1 MEINLAL
8 NTIIYI
14 MIFIVPGI
22 LFRNSFYSRE
32 FSKEFYFGNLFER
45 FVWTLFFGV
54 LMLITCYFFIYL
66 FSWSGVNLISEIS
79 YDTIKEVYENLHN
92 VQSDITFPDKKT
104 FDQKSGD
111 FFIIIFI
118 LYTISVLLGFI
129 CNRIAIA
136 FNFKFY
142 NYWHALFRGRLNKA
156 PKGFKYIYTEI
167 DILTTDQIIYTGKIK
182 NYHLSKNDT
191 NIETIVIENTSKKKM
206 GRNSTPYS
214 FGKSIEGD
222 NFCIHKDQIQNMN
235 LNYVYEKDIGLLNY
249 VYEKNIGLLLIK
261 IIGVLLYVTLL
272 PFIFYILLLEIP
284 FLDSL
289 LRKLFFISA
298 IFMVVTPIADAMIG
312 NTKISKENIPVFITF
327 GWLAVWLYLQ
337 KSILLYIIVL
347 LISLIIYIHIN
358 MIFQKKNKDQKEEE
372 KE

>member
-22 LFRNSFYSRE
+22 LFRNYFYSGE
-32 FSKEFYFGNLFER
+32 YSKEFYFGNLFER
-45 FVWTLFFGV
+45 FVWTLFFSV

-79 YDTIKEVYENLHN
+79 YDTIKEIYENLHN

-104 FDQKSGD
+104 FDEKSGD

-118 LYTISVLLGFI
+118 LYTISGLLGFI
-129 CNRIAIA
+129 CNKLATILN
-136 FNFKFY
+136 FNFY
-142 NYWHALFRGRLNKA
+142 NYWHALFRGKLNKA
-156 PKGFKYIYTEI
+156 PKGFKYIYTDI
-167 DILTTDQIIYTGKIK
+167 DILTTDHIIYTGKIK

-191 NIETIVIENTSKKKM
+191 NIETIVIENTSKKEIGK
-206 GRNSTPYS
+206 YS
-214 FGKSIEGD
+214 PGYPFGKSIEGH

-235 LNYVYEKDIGLLNY
+235 LSYIYEKRIGLLGKLINR
-249 VYEKNIGLLLIK
+249 IGI
-261 IIGVLLYVTLL
+261 LLYVALL
-272 PFIFYILLLEIP
+272 PFVFYIFFSEIP

-298 IFMVVTPIADAMIG
+298 IFMVVTPIADTMID
-312 NTKISKENIPVFITF
+312 NTKIPKDSIPVFITF

-347 LISLIIYIHIN
+347 LISLIIYIRIN

>member
-45 FVWTLFFGV
+45 FVWTLFFSV

-66 FSWSGVNLISEIS
+66 FSLSGVNLISEIS
-79 YDTIKEVYENLHN
+79 YETIQEVYENLHKE
-92 VQSDITFPDKKT
+92 QSKIKFPEKGVFDK
-104 FDQKSGD
+104 KSGD

-118 LYTISVLLGFI
+118 LYTISGLLGFI

-136 FNFKFY
+136 FNFNFY

-167 DILTTDQIIYTGKIK
+167 DILTTDHIIYTGKIK
-182 NYHLSKNDT
+182 NYYLSKNDT

-206 GRNSTPYS
+206 ETKSPPYS
-214 FGKSIEGD
+214 SNRSIEGH

-235 LNYVYEKDIGLLNY
+235 LSYIYKKSTGSLRRLIEV
-249 VYEKNIGLLLIK
+249 VGLLLYF
-261 IIGVLLYVTLL
+261 LLL
-272 PFIFYILLLEIP
+272 PFILYILFSEIP

-298 IFMVVTPIADAMIG
+298 IFMVVTPIADAMI
-312 NTKISKENIPVFITF
+312 NNSRISKENIPVFITF
-327 GWLAVWLYLQ
+327 GWLAFWLYLEI
-337 KSILLYIIVL
+337 SFLWYIIVL
-347 LISLIIYIHIN
+347 LTSLIIYIRIN
-358 MIFQKKNKDQKEEE
+358 MYFDRKHKNKDQKEEE

>member
-66 FSWSGVNLISEIS
+66 FSLSGVNLISEVS
-79 YDTIKEVYENLHN
+79 YDTIKEVYENLHKD
-92 VQSDITFPDKKT
+92 QSKIKFPEKGVFDK
-104 FDQKSGD
+104 KSGD

-118 LYTISVLLGFI
+118 LYTISILLGLI
-129 CNRIAIA
+129 CNRLAIA
-136 FNFKFY
+136 FNFNFY

-167 DILTTDQIIYTGKIK
+167 DILTTDHIIYTGKIK

-206 GRNSTPYS
+206 ETKSPPDSSN
-214 FGKSIEGD
+214 KSIEGH

-235 LNYVYEKDIGLLNY
+235 LS
-249 VYEKNIGLLLIK
+249 
-261 IIGVLLYVTLL
+261 
-272 PFIFYILLLEIP
+272 YI
-284 FLDSL
+284 
-289 LRKLFFISA
+289 
-298 IFMVVTPIADAMIG
+298 
-312 NTKISKENIPVFITF
+312 
-327 GWLAVWLYLQ
+327 
-337 KSILLYIIVL
+337 
-347 LISLIIYIHIN
+347 
-358 MIFQKKNKDQKEEE
+358 
-372 KE
+372 

>member
-66 FSWSGVNLISEIS
+66 FSLSGVNLISEVS
-79 YDTIKEVYENLHN
+79 YDTIKEVYENLHKD
-92 VQSDITFPDKKT
+92 QSKIKFPEKGVFDK
-104 FDQKSGD
+104 KSGD

-118 LYTISVLLGFI
+118 LYTISILLGLI
-129 CNRIAIA
+129 CNRLAIA
-136 FNFKFY
+136 FNFNFY

-167 DILTTDQIIYTGKIK
+167 DILTTDHIIYTGKIK

-206 GRNSTPYS
+206 ETKSPPDSSN
-214 FGKSIEGD
+214 KSIEGH

-235 LNYVYEKDIGLLNY
+235 LSYIYKKSTGSLRRLIEV
-249 VYEKNIGLLLIK
+249 VGLLLYF
-261 IIGVLLYVTLL
+261 LLL
-272 PFIFYILLLEIP
+272 PFFFYILFSEIL
-284 FLDSL
+284 FLGDL

-298 IFMVVTPIADAMIG
+298 IFMVVTPIADAMI
-312 NTKISKENIPVFITF
+312 NNSRISKENIPVFVTF
-327 GWLAVWLYLQ
+327 GWLAFWLYL
-337 KSILLYIIVL
+337 KISILWYIIIL
-347 LISLIIYIHIN
+347 LISLIIYIRIN
-358 MIFQKKNKDQKEEE
+358 MYFDRKHKNKNQKEEE

>member
-32 FSKEFYFGNLFER
+32 YSKEFYFGNLFER

-66 FSWSGVNLISEIS
+66 FSWSGVNLIPEIS
-79 YDTIKEVYENLHN
+79 YDTIKKVYENLHN
-92 VQSDITFPDKKT
+92 VQSDITFPEEEDFDKKR
-104 FDQKSGD
+104 GG
-111 FFIIIFI
+111 FFKIIFI
-118 LYTISVLLGFI
+118 LYTISILLGLI
-129 CNRIAIA
+129 CNRLAIA
-136 FNFKFY
+136 FNFNFY

-167 DILTTDQIIYTGKIK
+167 DILTTDHIIYTGKIK

-206 GRNSTPYS
+206 ETKSTPYS
-214 FGKSIEGD
+214 SNRSIEGH

-235 LNYVYEKDIGLLNY
+235 LSYIYEKRIGLLGKLINR
-249 VYEKNIGLLLIK
+249 IGI
-261 IIGVLLYVTLL
+261 LLYVMLL
-272 PFIFYILLLEIP
+272 PFVFYIFFSEIS
-284 FLDSL
+284 FLGDL
-289 LRKLFFISA
+289 LRKLLFISA

-312 NTKISKENIPVFITF
+312 NTKISKDSIPVFITF
-327 GWLAVWLYLQ
+327 GWLAFWLYLEI
-337 KSILLYIIVL
+337 SVLWYIIIL
-347 LISLIIYIHIN
+347 LISLDIYIFIN
-358 MIFQKKNKDQKEEE
+358 IYLDRKRKNSVPKEEE

>member
-22 LFRNSFYSRE
+22 LFRNYFYSGE
-32 FSKEFYFGNLFER
+32 YSKEFYFGNLFER
-45 FVWTLFFGV
+45 FVWTLFFSV

-79 YDTIKEVYENLHN
+79 YDTIKEIYENLHN

-104 FDQKSGD
+104 FDEKSGD

-118 LYTISVLLGFI
+118 LYTISGLLGFI
-129 CNRIAIA
+129 CNKLATILN
-136 FNFKFY
+136 FNFY
-142 NYWHALFRGRLNKA
+142 NYWHALFRGKLNKA
-156 PKGFKYIYTEI
+156 PKGFKYIYTDI
-167 DILTTDQIIYTGKIK
+167 DILTTDHIIYTGKIK

-191 NIETIVIENTSKKKM
+191 NIETIVIENTSKKEIGK
-206 GRNSTPYS
+206 YS
-214 FGKSIEGD
+214 PEYPFGKSIEGH

-235 LNYVYEKDIGLLNY
+235 LSYIYEKRIGLLGKLINR
-249 VYEKNIGLLLIK
+249 IGI
-261 IIGVLLYVTLL
+261 LLYVALL
-272 PFIFYILLLEIP
+272 PFVFYIFFSEIP

-298 IFMVVTPIADAMIG
+298 IFMVVTPIADTMID
-312 NTKISKENIPVFITF
+312 NTKIPKDSIPVFITF

-347 LISLIIYIHIN
+347 LISLIIYIRIN

>member
-22 LFRNSFYSRE
+22 LFRNYFYSGE
-32 FSKEFYFGNLFER
+32 YSKEFYFGNLFER
-45 FVWTLFFGV
+45 FVWTLFFSV
-54 LMLITCYFFIYL
+54 LMLITCYFFIYV

-79 YDTIKEVYENLHN
+79 YDTIKEIYENLHN

-104 FDQKSGD
+104 FNEKSGD

-118 LYTISVLLGFI
+118 LYTISGLLGFI
-129 CNRIAIA
+129 CNKLATILN
-136 FNFKFY
+136 FNFY
-142 NYWHALFRGRLNKA
+142 NYWHALFRGKLNKA
-156 PKGFKYIYTEI
+156 PKGFKYIYTDI
-167 DILTTDQIIYTGKIK
+167 DILTTDHIIYTGKIK

-191 NIETIVIENTSKKKM
+191 NIETIVIENTSKKEIGK
-206 GRNSTPYS
+206 YS
-214 FGKSIEGD
+214 PGYPFGKSIEGH

-235 LNYVYEKDIGLLNY
+235 LSYIYEKRIGLLGKLINR
-249 VYEKNIGLLLIK
+249 IGI
-261 IIGVLLYVTLL
+261 LLYVALL
-272 PFIFYILLLEIP
+272 PFVFYIFFSEIP
-284 FLDSL
+284 FLGDL

-298 IFMVVTPIADAMIG
+298 IFMVVTPIADAMID
-312 NTKISKENIPVFITF
+312 NTKIPKDSIPVFITF

-347 LISLIIYIHIN
+347 LISLIIYIRIN
-358 MIFQKKNKDQKEEE
+358 MIFQKKNKDQKE

>member
-22 LFRNSFYSRE
+22 LFRNYFYSGE
-32 FSKEFYFGNLFER
+32 YSKEFYFGNLFER
-45 FVWTLFFGV
+45 FVWTLFFSV

-79 YDTIKEVYENLHN
+79 YDTIKEIYENLHN

-104 FDQKSGD
+104 FDEKSGD

-118 LYTISVLLGFI
+118 LYTISGLLGFI
-129 CNRIAIA
+129 CNKLATILN
-136 FNFKFY
+136 FNFY
-142 NYWHALFRGRLNKA
+142 NYWHALFRGKLNKA
-156 PKGFKYIYTEI
+156 PKGFKYIYTDI
-167 DILTTDQIIYTGKIK
+167 DILTTDHIIYTGKIK

-191 NIETIVIENTSKKKM
+191 NIETIVIENTSKKEIGK
-206 GRNSTPYS
+206 YS
-214 FGKSIEGD
+214 PEYPFGKSIEGH

-235 LNYVYEKDIGLLNY
+235 LSYIYEKRIGLLGKLINR
-249 VYEKNIGLLLIK
+249 IGI
-261 IIGVLLYVTLL
+261 LLYVALL
-272 PFIFYILLLEIP
+272 PFVFYIFFSEIP

-298 IFMVVTPIADAMIG
+298 IFMVVTPIADAMID
-312 NTKISKENIPVFITF
+312 NTKIPKDSIPVFITF

-347 LISLIIYIHIN
+347 LISLIIYIRIN

>member
-32 FSKEFYFGNLFER
+32 YSKEFYFGNLFER

-66 FSWSGVNLISEIS
+66 FSWSGVNLIPEIS
-79 YDTIKEVYENLHN
+79 YDTIKKVYENLHN
-92 VQSDITFPDKKT
+92 VQSDITFPEEEDFDKKR
-104 FDQKSGD
+104 GG
-111 FFIIIFI
+111 FFKIIFI
-118 LYTISVLLGFI
+118 LYTISILLGLI
-129 CNRIAIA
+129 CNRLAIA
-136 FNFKFY
+136 FNFNFY

-167 DILTTDQIIYTGKIK
+167 DILTTDHIIYTGKIK

-206 GRNSTPYS
+206 ETKSTPYS
-214 FGKSIEGD
+214 SNRSIEGH

-235 LNYVYEKDIGLLNY
+235 LSYIYEKRIGLLGKLINR
-249 VYEKNIGLLLIK
+249 IGI
-261 IIGVLLYVTLL
+261 LLYVMLL
-272 PFIFYILLLEIP
+272 PFVFYIFFSEIS
-284 FLDSL
+284 FLGDL
-289 LRKLFFISA
+289 LRKLLFISA

-312 NTKISKENIPVFITF
+312 NTKISKDSIPVFITF
-327 GWLAVWLYLQ
+327 GWLAFWLYLE
-337 KSILLYIIVL
+337 IRVLWYIIIL
-347 LISLIIYIHIN
+347 LISLDIYIFIN
-358 MIFQKKNKDQKEEE
+358 IYLDRKRKNSVPKEEE

>member
-22 LFRNSFYSRE
+22 LFRNYFYSGE
-32 FSKEFYFGNLFER
+32 YSKEFYFGNLFER
-45 FVWTLFFGV
+45 LVWTLFFSV
-54 LMLITCYFFIYL
+54 LMLITCYFFIYV

-79 YDTIKEVYENLHN
+79 YDTIKEIYENLHN

-104 FDQKSGD
+104 FNEKSGD

-118 LYTISVLLGFI
+118 LYTISGLLGFI
-129 CNRIAIA
+129 CNKLATILN
-136 FNFKFY
+136 FNFY
-142 NYWHALFRGRLNKA
+142 NYWHALFRGKLNKA
-156 PKGFKYIYTEI
+156 PKGFKYIYTDI
-167 DILTTDQIIYTGKIK
+167 DILTTDHIIYTGKIK

-191 NIETIVIENTSKKKM
+191 NIETIVIENTSKKEIGK
-206 GRNSTPYS
+206 YS
-214 FGKSIEGD
+214 PEYPFGKSIEGH

-235 LNYVYEKDIGLLNY
+235 LSYIYEKRIGLLGKLINR
-249 VYEKNIGLLLIK
+249 IGI
-261 IIGVLLYVTLL
+261 LLYVMLL
-272 PFIFYILLLEIP
+272 PFVFYIFFSEIP
-284 FLDSL
+284 FLGDL

-298 IFMVVTPIADAMIG
+298 IFMVVTPIADAMID
-312 NTKISKENIPVFITF
+312 NTKIPKDSIPVFITF

-347 LISLIIYIHIN
+347 LISLIIYIRIN
-358 MIFQKKNKDQKEEE
+358 MIFQKKKKDQKEEE

>member
-1 MEINLAL
+1 MEITLAL

-14 MIFIVPGI
+14 MIFIVPGV
-22 LFRNSFYSRE
+22 LFRTSFYSGE
-32 FSKEFYFGNLFER
+32 YSKEVYFGNLFER
-45 FVWTLFFGV
+45 FVWTLFFSV
-54 LMLITCYFFIYL
+54 LMLITCYFFIYV

-79 YDTIKEVYENLHN
+79 YDTIKEIYENLHN

-118 LYTISVLLGFI
+118 LYTISGLLGFI
-129 CNRIAIA
+129 CNKLATI

-156 PKGFKYIYTEI
+156 PKGFKYIYTDI
-167 DILTTDQIIYTGKIK
+167 DILTTDHIIYTGKIK

-191 NIETIVIENTSKKKM
+191 NIETIVIENTSKKEIGK
-206 GRNSTPYS
+206 YS
-214 FGKSIEGD
+214 PEYPFGKSIEGH

-235 LNYVYEKDIGLLNY
+235 LSYIYEKRIGLLGKLINR
-249 VYEKNIGLLLIK
+249 IGI
-261 IIGVLLYVTLL
+261 LLYVALL
-272 PFIFYILLLEIP
+272 PFVFYIFFSEIP

-298 IFMVVTPIADAMIG
+298 IFMVVTPIADAMID
-312 NTKISKENIPVFITF
+312 NTKIPKDSIPVFITF

-347 LISLIIYIHIN
+347 LIRLIIYICIN

>member
-32 FSKEFYFGNLFER
+32 YSKEFYFGNLFER

-66 FSWSGVNLISEIS
+66 FSWSGVNLIPEIS
-79 YDTIKEVYENLHN
+79 YDTIKKVYENLHN
-92 VQSDITFPDKKT
+92 VQSDITFPEEEDFDKKR
-104 FDQKSGD
+104 GG
-111 FFIIIFI
+111 FFKIIFI
-118 LYTISVLLGFI
+118 LYTISILLGLI
-129 CNRIAIA
+129 CNRLAIA
-136 FNFKFY
+136 FNFNFY

-167 DILTTDQIIYTGKIK
+167 DILTTDHIIYTGKIK

-206 GRNSTPYS
+206 ETKSTPYS
-214 FGKSIEGD
+214 SNRSIEGH

-235 LNYVYEKDIGLLNY
+235 LSYIYEKRIGLLGKLINR
-249 VYEKNIGLLLIK
+249 IGI
-261 IIGVLLYVTLL
+261 LLYVMLL
-272 PFIFYILLLEIP
+272 PFVFYIFFSEIS
-284 FLDSL
+284 FLGDL
-289 LRKLFFISA
+289 LRKLLFISA

-312 NTKISKENIPVFITF
+312 NTKISKDSIPVFITF
-327 GWLAVWLYLQ
+327 GWLAFWLYLE
-337 KSILLYIIVL
+337 KSVLWYIIILLM
-347 LISLIIYIHIN
+347 SLIIYIFIN
-358 MIFQKKNKDQKEEE
+358 IYLDRKRKNSVPKEEE

>member
-22 LFRNSFYSRE
+22 LFRNYFYSGE
-32 FSKEFYFGNLFER
+32 YSKEFYFGNLFER
-45 FVWTLFFGV
+45 FVWTLFFSV

-79 YDTIKEVYENLHN
+79 YDTIKEIYENLHN

-104 FDQKSGD
+104 FDEKSGD

-118 LYTISVLLGFI
+118 LYTISGLLGFI
-129 CNRIAIA
+129 CNKLATILN
-136 FNFKFY
+136 FNFY
-142 NYWHALFRGRLNKA
+142 NYWHALFRGKLNKA
-156 PKGFKYIYTEI
+156 PKGFKYIYTDI
-167 DILTTDQIIYTGKIK
+167 DILTTDHIIYTGKIK

-191 NIETIVIENTSKKKM
+191 NIETIVIENTSKKEIGK
-206 GRNSTPYS
+206 YS
-214 FGKSIEGD
+214 PGYPFGKSIEGH

-235 LNYVYEKDIGLLNY
+235 LSYIYEKRIGLLGKLINR
-249 VYEKNIGLLLIK
+249 IGI
-261 IIGVLLYVTLL
+261 LLYVALL
-272 PFIFYILLLEIP
+272 PFVFYIFFSEIP
-284 FLDSL
+284 FLGDL

-298 IFMVVTPIADAMIG
+298 IFMVVTPIADAMID
-312 NTKISKENIPVFITF
+312 NTKIPKDSIPVFITF

-347 LISLIIYIHIN
+347 LISLIIYIRIN
-358 MIFQKKNKDQKEEE
+358 MIFQKKNKDQKE
-372 KE
+372 KEIE

>member
-22 LFRNSFYSRE
+22 LFRNYFYSGE
-32 FSKEFYFGNLFER
+32 YSKEFYFGNLFER
-45 FVWTLFFGV
+45 FVWTLFFSV

-79 YDTIKEVYENLHN
+79 YDTIKEIYENLHN

-104 FDQKSGD
+104 FDEKSGD

-118 LYTISVLLGFI
+118 LYTISGLLGFI
-129 CNRIAIA
+129 CNKLATILN
-136 FNFKFY
+136 FNFY
-142 NYWHALFRGRLNKA
+142 NYWHALFRGKLNKA
-156 PKGFKYIYTEI
+156 PKGFKYIYTDI
-167 DILTTDQIIYTGKIK
+167 DILTTDHIIYTGKIK

-191 NIETIVIENTSKKKM
+191 NIETIVIENTSKKEIGK
-206 GRNSTPYS
+206 YS
-214 FGKSIEGD
+214 PEYPFGKSIEGH

-235 LNYVYEKDIGLLNY
+235 LSYIYEKRIGLLGKLINR
-249 VYEKNIGLLLIK
+249 IGI
-261 IIGVLLYVTLL
+261 LLYVALL
-272 PFIFYILLLEIP
+272 PFVFYIFFSEIP
-284 FLDSL
+284 FLGDL

-298 IFMVVTPIADAMIG
+298 IFMVVTPIADAMID
-312 NTKISKENIPVFITF
+312 NTKIPKDSIPVFITF

-347 LISLIIYIHIN
+347 LISLIIYIRIN

>member
-32 FSKEFYFGNLFER
+32 YSKEFYFGNLFER

-66 FSWSGVNLISEIS
+66 FSLSGVNLISEIS
-79 YDTIKEVYENLHN
+79 YETIQEVYENLHKE
-92 VQSDITFPDKKT
+92 QSKIKFPEKGVFDK
-104 FDQKSGD
+104 KSGD

-118 LYTISVLLGFI
+118 LYTISGLLGFI

-136 FNFKFY
+136 FNFNFY

-167 DILTTDQIIYTGKIK
+167 DILTTDHIIYTGKIK

-206 GRNSTPYS
+206 ETKSTPYS
-214 FGKSIEGD
+214 SNRSIEGH

-235 LNYVYEKDIGLLNY
+235 LSYIYEKRIGLLGKLINR
-249 VYEKNIGLLLIK
+249 IGI
-261 IIGVLLYVTLL
+261 LLYVMLL
-272 PFIFYILLLEIP
+272 PFVFYIFFSEIS
-284 FLDSL
+284 FLGDL
-289 LRKLFFISA
+289 LRKLLFISA

-312 NTKISKENIPVFITF
+312 NTKISKDSIPVFITF
-327 GWLAVWLYLQ
+327 GWLAFWLYLE
-337 KSILLYIIVL
+337 KSVLWYIIILLM
-347 LISLIIYIHIN
+347 SLIIYIFIN
-358 MIFQKKNKDQKEEE
+358 IYLDRKRKNSVPKEEE

>member
-22 LFRNSFYSRE
+22 LFRNYFYSGE
-32 FSKEFYFGNLFER
+32 YSKEFYFGNLFER
-45 FVWTLFFGV
+45 FVWTLFFSV

-79 YDTIKEVYENLHN
+79 YDTIKEIYENLHN

-104 FDQKSGD
+104 FDEKSGD

-118 LYTISVLLGFI
+118 LYTISGLLGFI
-129 CNRIAIA
+129 CNKLATILN
-136 FNFKFY
+136 FNFY
-142 NYWHALFRGRLNKA
+142 NYWHALFRGKLNKA
-156 PKGFKYIYTEI
+156 PKGFRYIYTDI
-167 DILTTDQIIYTGKIK
+167 DILTTDHIIYTGKIK

-191 NIETIVIENTSKKKM
+191 NIETIVIENTSKKEIGK
-206 GRNSTPYS
+206 YS
-214 FGKSIEGD
+214 PEYPFGKSIEGH

-235 LNYVYEKDIGLLNY
+235 LSYIYEKRIGLLGKLINR
-249 VYEKNIGLLLIK
+249 IGI
-261 IIGVLLYVTLL
+261 LLYVALL
-272 PFIFYILLLEIP
+272 PFVFYIFFSEIP
-284 FLDSL
+284 FLGDL

-298 IFMVVTPIADAMIG
+298 IFMVVTPIADAMID
-312 NTKISKENIPVFITF
+312 NTKIPKDSIPVFITF

-347 LISLIIYIHIN
+347 LISLIIYIRIN

>member
-32 FSKEFYFGNLFER
+32 YSKEFYFGNLFER

-66 FSWSGVNLISEIS
+66 FSWSGVNLIPEIS
-79 YDTIKEVYENLHN
+79 YDTIKKVYENLHN
-92 VQSDITFPDKKT
+92 VQSDITFPEEEDFDKKR
-104 FDQKSGD
+104 GG
-111 FFIIIFI
+111 FFKMIFI
-118 LYTISVLLGFI
+118 LYTISILLGLI
-129 CNRIAIA
+129 CNRLAIA
-136 FNFKFY
+136 FNFNFY

-206 GRNSTPYS
+206 ETKSTPYS
-214 FGKSIEGD
+214 SNRSIEGH

-235 LNYVYEKDIGLLNY
+235 LSYIYEKRIGLLGKLINR
-249 VYEKNIGLLLIK
+249 IGI
-261 IIGVLLYVTLL
+261 LLYVMLL
-272 PFIFYILLLEIP
+272 PFVFYIFFSEIS
-284 FLDSL
+284 FLGDL
-289 LRKLFFISA
+289 LRKLLFISA
-298 IFMVVTPIADAMIG
+298 VFMIVTPMADAMIG
-312 NTKISKENIPVFITF
+312 NTKISKDSIPVFITF
-327 GWLAVWLYLQ
+327 GWLAFWLYSE
-337 KSILLYIIVL
+337 KSVLWYIIIL
-347 LISLIIYIHIN
+347 LISLIIYIFIN
-358 MIFQKKNKDQKEEE
+358 IYLDRKCKNSVPKEEE

>member
-32 FSKEFYFGNLFER
+32 YSKEFYFGNLFER
-45 FVWTLFFGV
+45 FVWTLFFSV

-66 FSWSGVNLISEIS
+66 FSLSGVNLISEIS

-92 VQSDITFPDKKT
+92 VQTDITFPTKKD
-104 FDQKSGD
+104 FDEKSGD

-118 LYTISVLLGFI
+118 LYTISGLLGFF

-136 FNFKFY
+136 LNFNFY

-167 DILTTDQIIYTGKIK
+167 DILTTDHIIYTGKIK

-206 GRNSTPYS
+206 ETKSTPYS
-214 FGKSIEGD
+214 SNRSIEGH

-235 LNYVYEKDIGLLNY
+235 LSYIYEKRIGLLG
-249 VYEKNIGLLLIK
+249 KLIIRIGI
-261 IIGVLLYVTLL
+261 LLYVMLL
-272 PFIFYILLLEIP
+272 PFVFYIFFSEISFLE
-284 FLDSL
+284 DL

-298 IFMVVTPIADAMIG
+298 VFMIVTSIADAMIG
-312 NTKISKENIPVFITF
+312 NTKISKDSIPVFITF
-327 GWLAVWLYLQ
+327 GWFAFWLYLEI
-337 KSILLYIIVL
+337 SVLWYITIL
-347 LISLIIYIHIN
+347 LISLNIYIFIN
-358 MIFQKKNKDQKEEE
+358 IYLHRKRKNSVPKEEE

>member
-32 FSKEFYFGNLFER
+32 YSKEFYFGNLFER

-54 LMLITCYFFIYL
+54 LMLIICYFFIYL
-66 FSWSGVNLISEIS
+66 FSLSGVNLIPEIS
-79 YDTIKEVYENLHN
+79 YDTIKKVYENLHN
-92 VQSDITFPDKKT
+92 VQSDITFPEEEDFDKKR
-104 FDQKSGD
+104 GG
-111 FFIIIFI
+111 FFKIIFI
-118 LYTISVLLGFI
+118 LYTISILLGLI
-129 CNRIAIA
+129 CNRLAIA
-136 FNFKFY
+136 FNFNFY

-167 DILTTDQIIYTGKIK
+167 DILTTDHIIYTGKIK

-206 GRNSTPYS
+206 ETKSTPYS
-214 FGKSIEGD
+214 SNRSIEGH

-235 LNYVYEKDIGLLNY
+235 LSYVYEKRIGLLGKLINR
-249 VYEKNIGLLLIK
+249 IGI
-261 IIGVLLYVTLL
+261 LLYVMLL
-272 PFIFYILLLEIP
+272 PFVFYIFFSEIS
-284 FLDSL
+284 FLGDL
-289 LRKLFFISA
+289 LRKLLFISA
-298 IFMVVTPIADAMIG
+298 IFMVVAPIADAMIG
-312 NTKISKENIPVFITF
+312 NTKISKDSIPVFITF
-327 GWLAVWLYLQ
+327 GWLAFWLYLEI
-337 KSILLYIIVL
+337 SVLWYIIIL
-347 LISLIIYIHIN
+347 LISLDIYIFIN
-358 MIFQKKNKDQKEEE
+358 IYLDRKRKNSVPKEEE

>member
-22 LFRNSFYSRE
+22 LFRNYFYSGE
-32 FSKEFYFGNLFER
+32 YSKEFYFGNLFER
-45 FVWTLFFGV
+45 FVWTLFFSV

-79 YDTIKEVYENLHN
+79 YDTIKEIYENLHN

-104 FDQKSGD
+104 FDEKSGD

-118 LYTISVLLGFI
+118 LYTISGLLGFI
-129 CNRIAIA
+129 CNKLATILN
-136 FNFKFY
+136 FNFY
-142 NYWHALFRGRLNKA
+142 NYWHALFRGKLNKA
-156 PKGFKYIYTEI
+156 PKGFKYIYTDI
-167 DILTTDQIIYTGKIK
+167 DILTTDHIIYTGKIK

-191 NIETIVIENTSKKKM
+191 NIETIVIENTSKKEIGK
-206 GRNSTPYS
+206 YS
-214 FGKSIEGD
+214 PGYPFGKSIEGH

-235 LNYVYEKDIGLLNY
+235 LSYIYEKRIGLLGKLINR
-249 VYEKNIGLLLIK
+249 IGI
-261 IIGVLLYVTLL
+261 LLYVALL
-272 PFIFYILLLEIP
+272 PFVFYIFFSEIP
-284 FLDSL
+284 FLGDL

-298 IFMVVTPIADAMIG
+298 IFMVVTPIADAMID
-312 NTKISKENIPVFITF
+312 NTKIPKDSIPVFITF

-347 LISLIIYIHIN
+347 LISLIIYIRIN
-358 MIFQKKNKDQKEEE
+358 MIFQKKNKDKKE
-372 KE
+372 KEKE

>member
-32 FSKEFYFGNLFER
+32 YSKEFYFGNLFER

-66 FSWSGVNLISEIS
+66 FSWSGVNLIPEIS
-79 YDTIKEVYENLHN
+79 YDTIKKVYENLHN
-92 VQSDITFPDKKT
+92 VQSDITFPEEEDFDKKR
-104 FDQKSGD
+104 GG
-111 FFIIIFI
+111 FFKIIFI
-118 LYTISVLLGFI
+118 LYTISILLGLI
-129 CNRIAIA
+129 CNRLAIA
-136 FNFKFY
+136 FNFNFY

-167 DILTTDQIIYTGKIK
+167 DILTTDHIIYTGKIK

-206 GRNSTPYS
+206 ETKSTPYS
-214 FGKSIEGD
+214 SNRSIEGH

-235 LNYVYEKDIGLLNY
+235 LSYIYEKRIGLLGKLINR
-249 VYEKNIGLLLIK
+249 IGI
-261 IIGVLLYVTLL
+261 LLYVMLL
-272 PFIFYILLLEIP
+272 PFVFYIFFSEIS
-284 FLDSL
+284 FLGDL
-289 LRKLFFISA
+289 FRKLLFISA
-298 IFMVVTPIADAMIG
+298 IFMVVASIADAMIG
-312 NTKISKENIPVFITF
+312 NTKISKDSIPVFITF
-327 GWLAVWLYLQ
+327 GSLAFWLYSE
-337 KSILLYIIVL
+337 KSVLWYIIILLM
-347 LISLIIYIHIN
+347 SLIIYIFIN
-358 MIFQKKNKDQKEEE
+358 IYLDRKRKNNVPKKENKK
-372 KE
+372 

>member
-22 LFRNSFYSRE
+22 LFRNYFYSGE
-32 FSKEFYFGNLFER
+32 YSKEFYFGNLFER
-45 FVWTLFFGV
+45 FVWTLFFSV

-79 YDTIKEVYENLHN
+79 YDTIKEIYENLHN

-104 FDQKSGD
+104 FDEKSGD

-118 LYTISVLLGFI
+118 LYTISGLLGFI
-129 CNRIAIA
+129 CNKLATILN
-136 FNFKFY
+136 FNFY
-142 NYWHALFRGRLNKA
+142 NYWHALFRGKLNKA
-156 PKGFKYIYTEI
+156 PKGFKYIYTDI
-167 DILTTDQIIYTGKIK
+167 DILTTDHIIYTGKIK

-191 NIETIVIENTSKKKM
+191 NIETIVIENTSKKEIGK
-206 GRNSTPYS
+206 YS
-214 FGKSIEGD
+214 PGYPFGKSIEGH

-235 LNYVYEKDIGLLNY
+235 LSYIYEKRIGLLGKLINR
-249 VYEKNIGLLLIK
+249 IGI
-261 IIGVLLYVTLL
+261 LLYVALL
-272 PFIFYILLLEIP
+272 PFVFYIFFSEIP
-284 FLDSL
+284 FLGDL

-298 IFMVVTPIADAMIG
+298 IFMVVTPIADAMID
-312 NTKISKENIPVFITF
+312 NTKIPKDSIPVFITF

-347 LISLIIYIHIN
+347 LISLIIYIRNNI
-358 MIFQKKNKDQKEEE
+358 IFQKNNKDQK
-372 KE
+372 

>member
-22 LFRNSFYSRE
+22 LFRNYFYSGE
-32 FSKEFYFGNLFER
+32 YSKEFYFGNLFER
-45 FVWTLFFGV
+45 FVWTLFFSV

-79 YDTIKEVYENLHN
+79 YDTIKEIYENLHN

-104 FDQKSGD
+104 FDEKSGD

-118 LYTISVLLGFI
+118 LYTISGLLGFI
-129 CNRIAIA
+129 CNKLATILN
-136 FNFKFY
+136 FNFY
-142 NYWHALFRGRLNKA
+142 NYWHALFRGKLNKA
-156 PKGFKYIYTEI
+156 PKGFKYIYTDI
-167 DILTTDQIIYTGKIK
+167 DILTTDHIIYTGKIK

-191 NIETIVIENTSKKKM
+191 NIETIVIENTSKKEIGK
-206 GRNSTPYS
+206 YS
-214 FGKSIEGD
+214 PGYPFGKSIEGH

-235 LNYVYEKDIGLLNY
+235 LSYIYEKRIGLLGKLINR
-249 VYEKNIGLLLIK
+249 IGI
-261 IIGVLLYVTLL
+261 LLYVALL
-272 PFIFYILLLEIP
+272 PFVFYIFFSEIP
-284 FLDSL
+284 FLGDL

-298 IFMVVTPIADAMIG
+298 IFMVVTPIADAMID
-312 NTKISKENIPVFITF
+312 NTKIPKDSIPVFITF

-347 LISLIIYIHIN
+347 LISLIIYIRIN
-358 MIFQKKNKDQKEEE
+358 MIFQKKNKDQKE

>member
-22 LFRNSFYSRE
+22 LFRNYFYSGE
-32 FSKEFYFGNLFER
+32 YSKEFYFGNLFER
-45 FVWTLFFGV
+45 FVWTLFFSV

-79 YDTIKEVYENLHN
+79 YDTIKKIYENLHN

-104 FDQKSGD
+104 FDEKSGD

-118 LYTISVLLGFI
+118 LYTISGLLGFI
-129 CNRIAIA
+129 CNKLATILN
-136 FNFKFY
+136 FNFY
-142 NYWHALFRGRLNKA
+142 NYWHALFRGKLNKA
-156 PKGFKYIYTEI
+156 PKGFKYIYTDI
-167 DILTTDQIIYTGKIK
+167 DILTTDHIIYTGKIK

-191 NIETIVIENTSKKKM
+191 NIETIVIENTSKKEIGK
-206 GRNSTPYS
+206 YS
-214 FGKSIEGD
+214 PEYPFGKSIEGH

-235 LNYVYEKDIGLLNY
+235 LSYIYEKRIGLLGKLINR
-249 VYEKNIGLLLIK
+249 IGI
-261 IIGVLLYVTLL
+261 LLYVALL
-272 PFIFYILLLEIP
+272 PFVFYIFFSEIP
-284 FLDSL
+284 FLGDL

-298 IFMVVTPIADAMIG
+298 IFMVVTPIADAMID
-312 NTKISKENIPVFITF
+312 NTKIPKDSIPVFITF

-347 LISLIIYIHIN
+347 LISLIIYIRIN

>member
-22 LFRNSFYSRE
+22 LFRNYFYSGE
-32 FSKEFYFGNLFER
+32 YSKEFYFGNLFER
-45 FVWTLFFGV
+45 FVWTLFFSV

-79 YDTIKEVYENLHN
+79 YDTIKEIYENLHN

-104 FDQKSGD
+104 FDEKSGD

-118 LYTISVLLGFI
+118 LYTISGLLGFI
-129 CNRIAIA
+129 CNKLATILN
-136 FNFKFY
+136 FNFY
-142 NYWHALFRGRLNKA
+142 NYWHALFRGKLNKA
-156 PKGFKYIYTEI
+156 PKGFKYIYTDI
-167 DILTTDQIIYTGKIK
+167 DILTTDHIIYTGKIK

-191 NIETIVIENTSKKKM
+191 NIETIVIENTSKKEIGK
-206 GRNSTPYS
+206 YS
-214 FGKSIEGD
+214 PEYPFGKSIEGH

-235 LNYVYEKDIGLLNY
+235 LSYIYEKRIGLLGKLINR
-249 VYEKNIGLLLIK
+249 IGI
-261 IIGVLLYVTLL
+261 LLYVALL
-272 PFIFYILLLEIP
+272 PFVFYIFFSEIP
-284 FLDSL
+284 FLGDL

-298 IFMVVTPIADAMIG
+298 IFMVVTPIADAMID
-312 NTKISKENIPVFITF
+312 NTKIPKDSIPVFITF

-347 LISLIIYIHIN
+347 LISLIIYIRIN
-358 MIFQKKNKDQKEEE
+358 MIFQKKNKDQKEKE

>member
-1 MEINLAL
+1 
-8 NTIIYI
+8 

-22 LFRNSFYSRE
+22 LFRNYFYSGE
-32 FSKEFYFGNLFER
+32 YSKEFYFGNLFER
-45 FVWTLFFGV
+45 FVWTLFFSV

-79 YDTIKEVYENLHN
+79 YDTIKEIYENLHN

-104 FDQKSGD
+104 FDEKSGD

-118 LYTISVLLGFI
+118 LYTISGLLGFI
-129 CNRIAIA
+129 CNKLATILN
-136 FNFKFY
+136 FNFY
-142 NYWHALFRGRLNKA
+142 NYWHALFRGKLNKA
-156 PKGFKYIYTEI
+156 PKGFKYIYTDI
-167 DILTTDQIIYTGKIK
+167 DILTTDHIIYTGKIK

-191 NIETIVIENTSKKKM
+191 NIETIVIENTSKKEIGK
-206 GRNSTPYS
+206 YS
-214 FGKSIEGD
+214 PEYPFGKSIEGH

-235 LNYVYEKDIGLLNY
+235 LSYIYEKRIGLLGKLINR
-249 VYEKNIGLLLIK
+249 IGI
-261 IIGVLLYVTLL
+261 LLYVALL
-272 PFIFYILLLEIP
+272 PFVFYIFFSEIP

-298 IFMVVTPIADAMIG
+298 IFMVVTPIADTMID
-312 NTKISKENIPVFITF
+312 NTKIPKDSIPVFITF

-347 LISLIIYIHIN
+347 LISLIIYIRIN

>member
-32 FSKEFYFGNLFER
+32 YSKEFYFGNLFER
-45 FVWTLFFGV
+45 FVWTLFFSV

-79 YDTIKEVYENLHN
+79 YDTIKEVYENLHK
-92 VQSDITFPDKKT
+92 VQSDIKFPTKKD
-104 FDQKSGD
+104 FDEKSGD

-118 LYTISVLLGFI
+118 LYTISGLLGFI

-136 FNFKFY
+136 FNFNFY

-167 DILTTDQIIYTGKIK
+167 DILTTDHIIYTGKIK
-182 NYHLSKNDT
+182 NYYLSKNDT
-191 NIETIVIENTSKKKM
+191 NIETIVIENTSKKEIDK
-206 GRNSTPYS
+206 YS
-214 FGKSIEGD
+214 PGYLFGKSIEGH

-235 LNYVYEKDIGLLNY
+235 LSYIYKKSTGSLRRLIEV
-249 VYEKNIGLLLIK
+249 VGLLLYF
-261 IIGVLLYVTLL
+261 LLL
-272 PFIFYILLLEIP
+272 PFIFYILFSEIS
-284 FLDSL
+284 FLGDL

-298 IFMVVTPIADAMIG
+298 IFMVVTSMADAMIG
-312 NTKISKENIPVFITF
+312 NTKISKDSIPVFITF
-327 GWLAVWLYLQ
+327 GWLAFWLYLEI
-337 KSILLYIIVL
+337 SVLWYIIIL
-347 LISLIIYIHIN
+347 LISLNIYIFIN
-358 MIFQKKNKDQKEEE
+358 IYLDRKRKNSVPKEEE